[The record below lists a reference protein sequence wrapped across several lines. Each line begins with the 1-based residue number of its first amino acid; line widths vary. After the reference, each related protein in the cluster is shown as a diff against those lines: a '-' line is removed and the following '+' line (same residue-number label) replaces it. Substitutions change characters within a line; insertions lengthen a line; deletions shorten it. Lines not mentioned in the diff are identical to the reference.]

1 MHAAVLS
8 MSGATM
14 LHHTDARTRPV
25 RSCAVLDPRKSRD
38 DLIYGVLRYLSVS
51 SVNSGV
57 TLVPRCA
64 RGVSRFSTII
74 ACIDKRDSPA
84 PGSDAGSAAPACAT
98 VWQHNRRAVE
108 VRATAQRMR
117 SILPCALAQHAARL
131 PSRRVLRACRG
142 VETRA
147 APVPPVEAGPCL
159 SGAQREVGGRVS

>member
-38 DLIYGVLRYLSVS
+38 DLIYGVLRVRYLSVS

-74 ACIDKRDSPA
+74 ACIDKRDSLA

-98 VWQHNRRAVE
+98 VWQQPDVRWRSAQPRNACGVSSHARSLSTLRGSPHDVSSERAE
-108 VRATAQRMR
+108 E
-117 SILPCALAQHAARL
+117 
-131 PSRRVLRACRG
+131 SRRGLLQYLQWRRGHVSAELR
-142 VETRA
+142 
-147 APVPPVEAGPCL
+147 
-159 SGAQREVGGRVS
+159 GR